1 MKVDKTAVS
10 ALPATD
16 PDAPATLGDTAK
28 VVSWGLVFWGGEQLA
43 AAAFEKN
50 ATAMV
55 AVQAAL
61 AEWGA
66 GRMGIAWS
74 DARAPAPTWSA
85 VGRRAALG
93 AAMGFGCAALAAT
106 VAVASRLATVVAAAQ
121 PALGA
126 LLLGLAVAALGA
138 VRDELLLRGVVLRAA
153 RLLPVGA
160 ALVACGLAAAAAR
173 FGLDGRLTGA
183 LVPEALR
190 GVALGALWVRNRGAW
205 MPCAANAAW
214 TWTMGPVLGGS
225 LLDVRFTG
233 DAGGAG
239 AASTLAILAMAAVA
253 ASAWASRAASSE
265 RRGPR

>member
-1 MKVDKTAVS
+1 MKFARASVS
-10 ALPATD
+10 ALPASD

-28 VVSWGLVFWGGEQLA
+28 VVTWGLVFWGGEQLA

-66 GRMGIAWS
+66 GRIGIAWS
-74 DARAPAPTWSA
+74 DARAPVPTWTA

-93 AAMGFGCAALAAT
+93 SALGFGCAVLAAA
-106 VAVASRLATVVAAAQ
+106 VAVAVRSAVVVVASG
-121 PALGA
+121 PAIGA

-160 ALVACGLAAAAAR
+160 ALIACGLAAAAAR
-173 FGLDGRLTGA
+173 FGIDGRLTAA

-190 GVALGALWVRNRGAW
+190 GVALGALWVRDRGAW

-214 TWTMGPVLGGS
+214 AWTTGPVLGGS
-225 LLDVRFTG
+225 LLDVRFVD

-239 AASTLAILAMAAVA
+239 AASTLAILAIAAVA
-253 ASAWASRAASSE
+253 ASAWATRSA
-265 RRGPR
+265 PRTGR